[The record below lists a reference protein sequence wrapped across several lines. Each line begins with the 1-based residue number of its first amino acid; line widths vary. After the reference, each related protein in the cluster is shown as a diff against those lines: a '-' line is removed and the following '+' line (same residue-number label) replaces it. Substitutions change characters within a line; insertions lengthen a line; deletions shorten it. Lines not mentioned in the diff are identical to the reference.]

1 MATTR
6 IKLDG
11 RGKGILDLFAA
22 NMGQLGELNKLV
34 DTGAGVAAYKGPD
47 ANNPVH
53 VTQPRP
59 ASYDSLTRAPDQWE
73 SYWVREI
80 TFADDY
86 NWATEGLISQAQNDD
101 RGTYDQSF
109 QKSGSDTVAVFQ
121 GKSSTNLLNKYGA

>member
-53 VTQPRP
+53 ITQPRQ
-59 ASYDSLTRAPDQWE
+59 ASYDSLTRAPSPYE

-80 TFADDY
+80 TFPAGWD
-86 NWATEGLISQAQNDD
+86 GLAITQDENETSHDE
-101 RGTYDQSF
+101 SF
-109 QKSGSDTVAVFQ
+109 VEARKDIFQ
-121 GKSSTNLLNKYGA
+121 GKSSTNLLK